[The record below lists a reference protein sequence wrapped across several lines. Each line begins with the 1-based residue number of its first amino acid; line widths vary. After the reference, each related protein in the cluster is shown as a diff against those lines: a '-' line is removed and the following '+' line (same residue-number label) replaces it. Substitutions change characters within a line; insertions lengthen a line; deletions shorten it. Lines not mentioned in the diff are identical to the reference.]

1 MKIKNI
7 LIPFLFILL
16 SVGSVSS
23 QNTSTLYFMKD
34 IAERNEMNPA
44 FTPNCKFYFDFI
56 VLPNL
61 YLGVGTNDFAVKDF
75 VFNKNGV
82 TENFLSSQENIDRFY
97 KNIRPST
104 RFNLNLNLN
113 ILSFGFQVKKHY
125 FTFDLGLK
133 ADATVFMPKVL
144 FKLVLYGTPEEYK
157 VNSYNLK
164 SLGGDV
170 NLYSDIALGYTNII
184 NEKWSVGGKVKF
196 LMGYAN
202 FTTNVDK
209 LTLDASRENWTLR
222 ANAHA
227 NASLPITYDRTEEG
241 GIDTESI
248 ALQSKNE
255 LLQLLYKP
263 AGYGAAIDL
272 GFTYK
277 PIKSLTLSAAIT
289 DFGFIYWN
297 KNITNGTIDGAQNID
312 GFVDYSLGDTLSGEV
327 IQERLQE
334 IGNEILESMEI
345 SEEPK
350 NYFSALRA
358 NFVTGIEYG
367 VLKDKISFGLVNQL
381 HFNHKN
387 VYDELTLAVNFR
399 PANWF
404 KTSFSYSFLNGRGS
418 NLGFGVNFLVG
429 PFNMYLITD
438 FIPLSWSWVESE
450 KIENANNRLPLPYRT
465 QYTNIQV
472 GMALNIHQDV
482 RDKDG
487 DGVYGKKDKCP
498 DTDMDLLRLQCP
510 DAKRKELVDK
520 HGCIYDDDKD
530 GVHNCYDKC
539 PDTPAGVEVDGIGC
553 PVDTDKDSVPD
564 YLDKCPD
571 TPKGVKVDANGC
583 PIDSDGDRVA
593 DYLDKCP
600 DTPKGVEVDADGCPV
615 DSDGDGVAN
624 YLDKCPDTPAG
635 VKVDYNGCPVDTD
648 GDGVADYLDKCPN
661 TPKGIR
667 VNNEGCPLDSDGDG
681 INDDED
687 KCPDKPGPA
696 SNFGCPELKKEV
708 RNLFKK
714 AMNGIQFET
723 GKDVIKKVSYPILD
737 QIVAVMELNEEYNLT
752 ISGHTDDVGDEAKNL
767 DLSKRRA
774 ASVRNYLINKG
785 IDEKRLT
792 SEGYGESKPIA
803 DNKTSKGRALNRRVE
818 FEISYETVTYEKV
831 ENPELQNINNED
843 DSIK

>member
-1 MKIKNI
+1 
-7 LIPFLFILL
+7 
-16 SVGSVSS
+16 
-23 QNTSTLYFMKD
+23 MKD

-56 VLPNL
+56 ILPNV
-61 YLGVGTNDFAVKDF
+61 YAGVGTNDFALNDLI
-75 VFNKNGV
+75 FNQNGV
-82 TENFLSSQENIDRFY
+82 TTTFLSTQENIDRFY

-125 FTFDLGLK
+125 FTFDFGLK
-133 ADATVFMPKVL
+133 ADATIFMPKDL

-157 VNSYNLK
+157 VNIYNLK

-202 FTTNVDK
+202 LTTNVNN
-209 LTLDASRENWTLR
+209 LSLEASRESWTLK

-227 NASLPITYDRTEEG
+227 NASLPITYDRTPDG
-241 GIDTESI
+241 GIDASSI
-248 ALQSKNE
+248 ALQSYNE
-255 LLQLLYKP
+255 LLKLLYKP

-277 PIKSLTLSAAIT
+277 PIKNLTISAAVT

-297 KNITNGTIDGAQNID
+297 KNITNGSINGNNNID
-312 GFVDYSLGDTLSGEV
+312 GFVDYHLGDSLSGEV
-327 IQERLQE
+327 IQERLKE
-334 IGNEILESMEI
+334 LGDELLESMEI

-358 NFVTGIEYG
+358 NFVTGVEYG
-367 VLKDKISFGLVNQL
+367 VLNDKISFGLVNQL

-387 VYDELTLAVNFR
+387 LYDELTLAVNFR

-404 KTSFSYSFLNGRGS
+404 KTSLSYSFLNGRGA
-418 NLGFGVNFLVG
+418 NLGFGVNFLFGIV
-429 PFNMYLITD
+429 NMYLITD
-438 FIPLSWSWVESE
+438 FVPLSWSWVESDQFNP
-450 KIENANNRLPLPYRT
+450 IQRIPLPNRT
-465 QYTNIQV
+465 QYSNIQV
-472 GMALNIHQDV
+472 GMALNIHKDV
-482 RDKDG
+482 NDPDKDG
-487 DGVYGKKDKCP
+487 VYARKDKCP
-498 DTDMDLLRLQCP
+498 DTDMDLLRKQCP
-510 DAKRKELVDK
+510 DNKRKQLVDK
-520 HGCIYDDDKD
+520 HGCIYDDDND
-530 GVHNCYDKC
+530 GVHNCYDRC
-539 PDTPAGVEVDGIGC
+539 PDTPQGVQVDE
-553 PVDTDKDSVPD
+553 
-564 YLDKCPD
+564 
-571 TPKGVKVDANGC
+571 NGC
-583 PIDSDGDRVA
+583 PIDSDKDGVA

-600 DTPKGVEVDADGCPV
+600 
-615 DSDGDGVAN
+615 N
-624 YLDKCPDTPAG
+624 TPAG
-635 VKVDYNGCPVDTD
+635 VQVDENGGPVDGD

-661 TPKGIR
+661 TPMGVQVDDK
-667 VNNEGCPLDSDGDG
+667 GCPLDSDGDG
-681 INDDED
+681 INDAED
-687 KCPDKPGPA
+687 KCPNKPGPA

-723 GKDVIKKVSYPILD
+723 GKDIIKKVSYPILD

-752 ISGHTDDVGDEAKNL
+752 ISGHTDNVGDDAMNL
-767 DLSKRRA
+767 DLSERRA
-774 ASVRNYLINKG
+774 ASVRKYLINKG
-785 IDEKRLT
+785 IDENRLT
-792 SEGYGESKPIA
+792 SLGFGETKPIA

-831 ENPELQNINNED
+831 TNPELEENNIEN

>member
-7 LIPFLFILL
+7 LLPVIFLLIGISSL
-16 SVGSVSS
+16 SS
-23 QNTSTLYFMKD
+23 QNTATLYFMKD

-56 VLPNL
+56 ILPNV
-61 YLGVGTNDFAVKDF
+61 YAGVGTNDFALNDLI
-75 VFNKNGV
+75 FNQNGV
-82 TENFLSSQENIDRFY
+82 TTTFLSTQENLDKFY

-125 FTFDLGLK
+125 FTSDLGLK
-133 ADATVFMPKVL
+133 ADATIFMPKDL

-157 VNSYNLK
+157 ANIYNLK

-202 FTTNVDK
+202 LTTNVNN
-209 LTLDASRENWTLR
+209 LSLEASRESWTLK

-227 NASLPITYDRTEEG
+227 NASLPITYDRTSDG
-241 GIDTESI
+241 GIDASSI
-248 ALQSKNE
+248 ALQSNNE

-263 AGYGAAIDL
+263 AGYGVAIDL

-277 PIKSLTLSAAIT
+277 PIKNLTISAAVT

-297 KNITNGTIDGAQNID
+297 KNITNGSINGNNNID
-312 GFVDYSLGDTLSGEV
+312 GFVDYHLGDSLSGEV
-327 IQERLQE
+327 IQERLKE
-334 IGNEILESMEI
+334 LGDELLESMEI

-358 NFVTGIEYG
+358 NFVTGVEYG
-367 VLKDKISFGLVNQL
+367 VLNDKISFGLVNQL

-387 VYDELTLAVNFR
+387 LYDELTLAVNFR

-404 KTSFSYSFLNGRGS
+404 KTSLSYSFLNGRGA
-418 NLGFGVNFLVG
+418 NLGFGVNFLFGIV
-429 PFNMYLITD
+429 NMYLITD
-438 FIPLSWSWVESE
+438 FVPLSWSWVESDQFNP
-450 KIENANNRLPLPYRT
+450 IQRIPLPNRT
-465 QYTNIQV
+465 QYSNIQV
-472 GMALNIHQDV
+472 GMALNIHKDV
-482 RDKDG
+482 NDPDKDG
-487 DGVYGKKDKCP
+487 VYARKDKCP
-498 DTDMDLLRLQCP
+498 DTDMDLLRKQCP
-510 DAKRKELVDK
+510 DNKRKQLVDK
-520 HGCIYDDDKD
+520 HGCIYDDDND

-539 PDTPAGVEVDGIGC
+539 PDTPQGVQVDE
-553 PVDTDKDSVPD
+553 
-564 YLDKCPD
+564 
-571 TPKGVKVDANGC
+571 NGC
-583 PIDSDGDRVA
+583 PIDSD
-593 DYLDKCP
+593 K
-600 DTPKGVEVDADGCPV
+600 
-615 DSDGDGVAN
+615 
-624 YLDKCPDTPAG
+624 
-635 VKVDYNGCPVDTD
+635 
-648 GDGVADYLDKCPN
+648 DGVADYLDKCPN
-661 TPKGIR
+661 TPMGVQVDDK
-667 VNNEGCPLDSDGDG
+667 GCPLDSDGDG
-681 INDDED
+681 INDAED
-687 KCPDKPGPA
+687 KCPNKPGPA

-723 GKDVIKKVSYPILD
+723 GKDIIKKVSYPILD

-752 ISGHTDDVGDEAKNL
+752 ISGHTDNVGDDAMNL
-767 DLSKRRA
+767 DLSERRA
-774 ASVRNYLINKG
+774 ASVRKYLINKG

-792 SEGYGESKPIA
+792 SLGFGETKPIA
-803 DNKTSKGRALNRRVE
+803 DNKTAKGRALNRRVE

-831 ENPELQNINNED
+831 TNPELEENNIEN

>member
-1 MKIKNI
+1 
-7 LIPFLFILL
+7 
-16 SVGSVSS
+16 
-23 QNTSTLYFMKD
+23 
-34 IAERNEMNPA
+34 
-44 FTPNCKFYFDFI
+44 
-56 VLPNL
+56 
-61 YLGVGTNDFAVKDF
+61 
-75 VFNKNGV
+75 
-82 TENFLSSQENIDRFY
+82 
-97 KNIRPST
+97 
-104 RFNLNLNLN
+104 
-113 ILSFGFQVKKHY
+113 
-125 FTFDLGLK
+125 
-133 ADATVFMPKVL
+133 
-144 FKLVLYGTPEEYK
+144 
-157 VNSYNLK
+157 
-164 SLGGDV
+164 
-170 NLYSDIALGYTNII
+170 
-184 NEKWSVGGKVKF
+184 
-196 LMGYAN
+196 
-202 FTTNVDK
+202 
-209 LTLDASRENWTLR
+209 
-222 ANAHA
+222 
-227 NASLPITYDRTEEG
+227 
-241 GIDTESI
+241 
-248 ALQSKNE
+248 
-255 LLQLLYKP
+255 
-263 AGYGAAIDL
+263 
-272 GFTYK
+272 
-277 PIKSLTLSAAIT
+277 
-289 DFGFIYWN
+289 
-297 KNITNGTIDGAQNID
+297 
-312 GFVDYSLGDTLSGEV
+312 
-327 IQERLQE
+327 
-334 IGNEILESMEI
+334 MEI

-583 PIDSDGDRVA
+583 P
-593 DYLDKCP
+593 
-600 DTPKGVEVDADGCPV
+600 V

-624 YLDKCPDTPAG
+624 YLDKCPETPAG

-831 ENPELQNINNED
+831 ENPELQNINNEN

>member
-1 MKIKNI
+1 MKIRNI
-7 LIPFLFILL
+7 LLPVIFLLIGISSL
-16 SVGSVSS
+16 SS
-23 QNTSTLYFMKD
+23 QNTATLYFMKD

-56 VLPNL
+56 ILPNV
-61 YLGVGTNDFAVKDF
+61 YMGVGTNDFALNDF
-75 VFNKNGV
+75 IFNQNGV
-82 TENFLSSQENIDRFY
+82 TTTFLSTQENIDRFY

-125 FTFDLGLK
+125 FTFDFGLK
-133 ADATVFMPKVL
+133 ADATIFMPKDL

-157 VNSYNLK
+157 VNEYNLK

-202 FTTNVDK
+202 LTTNVNN
-209 LTLDASRENWTLR
+209 LSLEASRESWTLK

-227 NASLPITYDRTEEG
+227 NASLPITYDRTSDG
-241 GIDTESI
+241 GIDANSI
-248 ALQSKNE
+248 ALQSNNE
-255 LLQLLYKP
+255 LLKLLYKP

-277 PIKSLTLSAAIT
+277 PIKNLTISAAVT

-297 KNITNGTIDGAQNID
+297 KNITNGSINGNNNID
-312 GFVDYSLGDTLSGEV
+312 GFVDYSLGDSLSGEV
-327 IQERLQE
+327 IQERLKE
-334 IGNEILESMEI
+334 LGDELLESMEI

-367 VLKDKISFGLVNQL
+367 ILQDKISFGLVNQL

-387 VYDELTLAVNFR
+387 LYDELTLAVNFR

-404 KTSFSYSFLNGRGS
+404 KTSLSYSFLNGRGA
-418 NLGFGVNFLVG
+418 NLGFGVNFLFGIV
-429 PFNMYLITD
+429 NMYLITD
-438 FIPLSWSWVESE
+438 FVPLSWSWVESDQFNP
-450 KIENANNRLPLPYRT
+450 IQRLPLSNRT
-465 QYTNIQV
+465 QYSNIQV
-472 GMALNIHQDV
+472 GMALNIHKDV
-482 RDKDG
+482 NDPDK

-498 DTDMDLLRLQCP
+498 DTDMDLLRKQCP
-510 DAKRKELVDK
+510 DNKRKQLVDK
-520 HGCIYDDDKD
+520 HGCIYDDDND
-530 GVHNCYDKC
+530 GVHNCYDQC
-539 PDTPAGVEVDGIGC
+539 PDTPQGVQVDG
-553 PVDTDKDSVPD
+553 
-564 YLDKCPD
+564 L
-571 TPKGVKVDANGC
+571 
-583 PIDSDGDRVA
+583 
-593 DYLDKCP
+593 
-600 DTPKGVEVDADGCPV
+600 GCPV
-615 DSDGDGVAN
+615 DSD
-624 YLDKCPDTPAG
+624 K
-635 VKVDYNGCPVDTD
+635 
-648 GDGVADYLDKCPN
+648 DGVADYLDKCPN
-661 TPKGIR
+661 TPTGVQVDENGCPVDGDGDGVADYLDKCADTPKGVQVDENGCPIDSDKYG
-667 VNNEGCPLDSDGDG
+667 VADYLDKCPNTPVGVQVDENGCPIDSDKDGVADYLDKCPNTPMGVQVDDKGCPLDSDGDG
-681 INDDED
+681 INDAED

-723 GKDVIKKVSYPILD
+723 GKDIIKKVSYPILD

-752 ISGHTDDVGDEAKNL
+752 ISGHTDNVGDDAMNL
-767 DLSKRRA
+767 DLSERRA
-774 ASVRNYLINKG
+774 ASVRKYLINKG

-792 SEGYGESKPIA
+792 SLGFGETKPIA
-803 DNKTSKGRALNRRVE
+803 DNKTAKGRALNRRVE

-831 ENPELQNINNED
+831 ANPELEENNIET